1 MATHSCILAWIFPW
15 TEEPGR
21 LHTVH
26 GVHELDMTEKL
37 TLSSNMYFTNIFFQS
52 IDCLLIFLAV
62 SFAEK
67 CLFH

>member
-1 MATHSCILAWIFPW
+1 MATHSYTLAWRFPW

-26 GVHELDMTEKL
+26 GVPESDMTEQP
-37 TLSSNMYFTNIFFQS
+37 TLSSNMYFTNTFSQS

-67 CLFH
+67 CLFR